1 VQTKHIKISHFFFSN
16 DKTAKLVTL
25 EIQIPQ
31 SKHLERAEIILY
43 LDEEECD
50 YTYFYNLAV
59 V

>member
-1 VQTKHIKISHFFFSN
+1 MQTKHIKISHFFLAMTRQQNLSLY
-16 DKTAKLVTL
+16 KYKS
-25 EIQIPQ
+25 PQ

>member
-1 VQTKHIKISHFFFSN
+1 MTRQQNLSLYKYKS
-16 DKTAKLVTL
+16 
-25 EIQIPQ
+25 PQ